1 MYLPEKLKA
10 DGAIY
15 PQKAFEVSHEVLGFG
30 FQQEVSR
37 RRQPGPGWGS
47 LGPEGFIK
55 QFLRKFSCLALCEKL
70 ANMYRE
76 LAMLQT

>member
-1 MYLPEKLKA
+1 MKILPTRACLKLLGGWGGHVSLYLPEKLKA

-47 LGPEGFIK
+47 LDPEGFII
-55 QFLRKFSCLALCEKL
+55 SS
-70 ANMYRE
+70 
-76 LAMLQT
+76 